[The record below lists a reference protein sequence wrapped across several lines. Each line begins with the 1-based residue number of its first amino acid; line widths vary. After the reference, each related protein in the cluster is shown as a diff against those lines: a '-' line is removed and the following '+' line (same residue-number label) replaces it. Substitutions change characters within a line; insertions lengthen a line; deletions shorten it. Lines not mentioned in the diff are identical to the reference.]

1 MSEIS
6 QFSFLFHSQTRK
18 LENLENLL
26 QILTEVVTP
35 DLTRQKK
42 NELRQKLKGS
52 NMFTKKNENFQDF

>member
-6 QFSFLFHSQTRK
+6 QFSFLLHSQTRK

>member
-6 QFSFLFHSQTRK
+6 QFSFLLHSQTRK

-52 NMFTKKNENFQDF
+52 NMFTKKK